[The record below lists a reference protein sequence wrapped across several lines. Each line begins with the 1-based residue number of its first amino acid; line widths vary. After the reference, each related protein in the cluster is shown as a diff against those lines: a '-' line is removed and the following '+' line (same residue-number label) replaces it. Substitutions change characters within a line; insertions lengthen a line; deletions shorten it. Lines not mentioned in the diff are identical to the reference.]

1 MPKRG
6 KYTKEREAKTT
17 SSNAIVGEKRKAIKT
32 RHRATPLDVLVLPK
46 KSPVHVFVD
55 VNCVLIQIVILPPA
69 LLVTPQN

>member
-46 KSPVHVFVD
+46 K
-55 VNCVLIQIVILPPA
+55 
-69 LLVTPQN
+69 